1 MPYSVEVIADS
12 VPDWASWKGKLLKA
26 APRLTTL
33 AVTLPRIVLAELN
46 THRMFSR
53 NSASSRAI
61 PIQRMIDKVT
71 QDPFIPFFW
80 GANQKGMQAHVEI
93 DAASRQQAEL
103 QWLLARDVAV
113 EQALKLLSLGVHKQL
128 ANRLLEPWLYTTVLV
143 TATDWDNFFALRCH
157 PDAQPEL
164 RRAAEMMR
172 DAVAAST
179 PRPLGFCEWHKPYA
193 RPDDSDGW
201 EATTITDVV
210 TDAVQWQQLPTQPSD
225 YAQLLLCVARCARVS
240 YGTSASLRDRA
251 DDVALAKRLAASGH
265 WSPFEHVATPIL
277 HSEYSANFFG
287 WVQLRRYFAGESGRG
302 SGW

>member
-12 VPDWASWKGKLLKA
+12 VPAGKLFQST
-26 APRLTTL
+26 PRLTTL

-61 PIQRMIDKVT
+61 PIQRMIDKVM
-71 QDPFIPFFW
+71 QDPFIPFYW

-93 DAASRQQAEL
+93 DAASRQQAER
-103 QWLLARDVAV
+103 QWLQARDVAV
-113 EQALKLLSLGVHKQL
+113 EQALKLSSLGVHKQL

-172 DAVAAST
+172 DATAAST
-179 PRPLGFCEWHKPYA
+179 PRRIAHGEWHVPYA
-193 RPDDSDGW
+193 RDEDATVAATSLDNVWSDD
-201 EATTITDVV
+201 ITPQ
-210 TDAVQWQQLPTQPSD
+210 T
-225 YAQLLLCVARCARVS
+225 YARLLLSAARCARVS
-240 YGTSASLRDRA
+240 YDASASVREQAEDI
-251 DDVALAKRLAASGH
+251 ALAKRLAASGH
-265 WSPFEHVATPIL
+265 WSPFEHIATPTHRL
-277 HSEYSANFFG
+277 CYSANFWG
-287 WVQLRRYFAGESGRG
+287 WCQLRRLHRGEAGQV
-302 SGW
+302 

>member
-12 VPDWASWKGKLLKA
+12 VPAGKLFQST
-26 APRLTTL
+26 PRLTTL

-61 PIQRMIDKVT
+61 PIQRMIDKVM
-71 QDPFIPFFW
+71 QDPFIPFYW

-93 DAASRQQAEL
+93 DAASRQQAER
-103 QWLLARDVAV
+103 QWLQARDVAV
-113 EQALKLLSLGVHKQL
+113 EQALKLSSLGVHKQL

-172 DAVAAST
+172 DATAAST
-179 PRPLGFCEWHKPYA
+179 PRRIAHGEWHVPYA
-193 RPDDSDGW
+193 RDEDATVAATSLDNVWSDD
-201 EATTITDVV
+201 ITPQ
-210 TDAVQWQQLPTQPSD
+210 T
-225 YAQLLLCVARCARVS
+225 YARLLLSAARCARVS
-240 YGTSASLRDRA
+240 YDASASVREQAEDI
-251 DDVALAKRLAASGH
+251 ALAKRLAASGH
-265 WSPFEHVATPIL
+265 WSPFEHIATPTHRL
-277 HSEYSANFFG
+277 SYSANFWG
-287 WVQLRRYFAGESGRG
+287 WCQLRRLHRGEAGQV
-302 SGW
+302 